1 MILIEVDIKIK
12 AECRLDV
19 FKMTF
24 KNSNDEKC
32 QVSKKHNNET
42 TIFWSD
48 DEIINCNEMY
58 LTNSSNIL
66 LQSNL
71 IGNDSNVYDCIQK
84 VKIYMDDAFRSYQS
98 TEMSGNGFNVSLISL
113 LSE

>member
-66 LQSNL
+66 LQS
-71 IGNDSNVYDCIQK
+71 IQK
-84 VKIYMDDAFRSYQS
+84 VKVYMDDAFRSYHS
-98 TEMSGNGFNVSLISL
+98 TEMNGNGFNVSLISL
-113 LSE
+113 HSE